1 MPPLQHGQK
10 ATLSQKAADG
20 SMRLDYGTRAEGT
33 LPASTFQGHTCA
45 VLLDTQLA
53 LMAMACSHLVIVNHK
68 GELSRQ
74 LQDLLEVCLFALKH
88 LQVPHA
94 RAVRKPRRDCLTDA
108 LFGTHLGQ

>member
-1 MPPLQHGQK
+1 MQVHVPAQTPPAGLLLLLDTEGLMSIEASGQ
-10 ATLSQKAADG
+10 DG
-20 SMRLDYGTRAEGT
+20 
-33 LPASTFQGHTCA
+33 
-45 VLLDTQLA
+45 VLDTQLA

-94 RAVRKPRRDCLTDA
+94 RAVRKPRRDCLTGA